1 MEASILRMAKMTES
15 VTDPMLVFREPL
27 RLAVSKLPRPVKLR
41 AENSLDGFER
51 ARRLIDIDREMAS
64 FRAITAEEEAAAA
77 LFRSFQERKY
87 PGAELLSPKDHKHK
101 AALGPFIQAVRH
113 QLATTGKF
121 TMTVQL
127 DASAPSL
134 TISLPM
140 SQFGIDHPDNLHLT
154 LVQPLGIVAT
164 FPGIEPDDHFDRSL
178 KVVAGSRQ
186 VNKLI
191 QSEANT
197 RNHLL
202 YASDS
207 GLPRSKATLATIEM
221 RQRRAEIA
229 LMLTIA
235 VLQTEELQGM
245 ATQCLGAFLK
255 VLGCSKK
262 DPSRP
267 ALGPDEKGS

>member
-1 MEASILRMAKMTES
+1 MADS
-15 VTDPMLVFREPL
+15 ADDLVGKFREPL
-27 RLAVSKLPRPVKLR
+27 RLAVSNLPRPVKLR
-41 AENSLDGFER
+41 AENALSGFDR
-51 ARRLIDIDREMAS
+51 ARRLLDVDREMAS

-77 LFRSFQERKY
+77 LFRSFQLRGY
-87 PGAELLSPKDHKHK
+87 PGAELLSLKDHNHK

-113 QLATTGKF
+113 QLATTGWF

-127 DASAPSL
+127 NSSAPSL
-134 TISLPM
+134 AISLPM
-140 SQFGIDHPDNLHLT
+140 SQFGMDHPDNLHLA
-154 LVQPLGIVAT
+154 LVQPLGVVSS

-191 QSEANT
+191 RSEANA

-207 GLPRSKATLATIEM
+207 SLPRSAATLASIET

-229 LMLTIA
+229 LLLSIA
-235 VLQTEELQGM
+235 VLQTDELQAM
-245 ATQCLGAFLK
+245 AAQCLRAFLK
-255 VLGCSKK
+255 VLAQLKKKPLLPSK
-262 DPSRP
+262 
-267 ALGPDEKGS
+267 GQKG